1 MTILDSIF
9 WTLASF
15 VIASFGK
22 VLKNINMT
30 KKHIPNILTYSRM
43 AFVPFIIWM
52 IYLDTLQSGIIACA
66 LFILASITDYY
77 DGYFARKWGIVS
89 NMGKFM
95 DPVADKVLVSST
107 LIMLLPTG
115 RLTTVMVILLVAR
128 DSIIDGL
135 RSVAATQN
143 VIISAAK
150 MGKWKTATQMVAIP
164 CILFNYPLFG
174 IPIYQIGYWTLW
186 VSVILSVVSGAH
198 YIRDYL
204 KA

>member
-1 MTILDSIF
+1 MEF
-9 WTLASF
+9 
-15 VIASFGK
+15 
-22 VLKNINMT
+22 
-30 KKHIPNILTYSRM
+30 KKHFPNFLTYSRM
-43 AFVPFIIWM
+43 AIVPVIVWL

-66 LFILASITDYY
+66 LFIIASITDYY
-77 DGYFARKWGIVS
+77 DGYFARKWKIVS

-107 LIMLLPTG
+107 LIMLIPTG
-115 RLTTVMVILLVAR
+115 RLTTVMVIILVAR

-164 CILFNYPLFG
+164 CILLNYPLFG
-174 IPIYQIGYWTLW
+174 IPFYHIGYWTLW
-186 VSVILSVVSGAH
+186 VSVALSVVSG
-198 YIRDYL
+198 YQYVRDYL
-204 KA
+204 KAN

>member
-1 MTILDSIF
+1 M
-9 WTLASF
+9 F
-15 VIASFGK
+15 VIASLVKLLKYIGK
-22 VLKNINMT
+22 TKGTFMIA

-52 IYLDTLQSGIIACA
+52 IYLGTTESGIIACG

-77 DGYFARKWGIVS
+77 DGYFARKWGIIS

-107 LIMLLPTG
+107 LIMLVPTG
-115 RLTTVMVILLVAR
+115 RLTTVMVIILVAR

-164 CILFNYPLFG
+164 CILFYYPLFG

-186 VSVILSVVSGAH
+186 VSVILSVVSGFH
-198 YIRDYL
+198 YVKDYL
-204 KA
+204 EAA

>member
-1 MTILDSIF
+1 MASTNT
-9 WTLASF
+9 TL
-15 VIASFGK
+15 
-22 VLKNINMT
+22 
-30 KKHIPNILTYSRM
+30 KKHLPNILTYSRI
-43 AFVPFIIWM
+43 AFVPFIIWC
-52 IYLDTLQSGIIACA
+52 IYLDTTQSGIIACG

-107 LIMLLPTG
+107 LIMLIPTD
-115 RLTTVMVILLVAR
+115 RLTTVMVIILVAR

-174 IPIYQIGYWTLW
+174 LPIYQIGYWTLW
-186 VSVILSVVSGAH
+186 VSVALSVISGYH
-198 YIRDYL
+198 YVRDYL

>member
-1 MTILDSIF
+1 MQ
-9 WTLASF
+9 W
-15 VIASFGK
+15 
-22 VLKNINMT
+22 
-30 KKHIPNILTYSRM
+30 KKHLPNLLTYSRM
-43 AFVPFIIWM
+43 AFVPFIIWF
-52 IYLDTLQSGIIACA
+52 IYLDTTQSGIIACG

-107 LIMLLPTG
+107 LIMLIPTD
-115 RLTTVMVILLVAR
+115 RLTTIMVIILVAR

-174 IPIYQIGYWTLW
+174 LPIYQIGYWTLW
-186 VSVILSVVSGAH
+186 VSVALSVISGYH
-198 YIRDYL
+198 YIKGYL
-204 KA
+204 KS

>member
-1 MTILDSIF
+1 MFCYCLFQET
-9 WTLASF
+9 
-15 VIASFGK
+15 
-22 VLKNINMT
+22 T
-30 KKHIPNILTYSRM
+30 KKYLYEGGLMDFKKHFPNILTFSRI
-43 AFVPFIIWM
+43 ALVPVIIWL
-52 IYLDTLQSGIIACA
+52 IYLDTIQSGILACI
-66 LFILASITDYY
+66 LFVIASITDYY
-77 DGYFARKWGIVS
+77 DGYFARKWQIVS

-115 RLTTVMVILLVAR
+115 RLTTLMVVILVAR

-135 RSVAATQN
+135 RSVAATHN
-143 VIISAAK
+143 VVISAAK

-174 IPIYQIGYWTLW
+174 IPFYQIGYWTLW
-186 VSVILSVVSGAH
+186 VSVALSVISG
-198 YIRDYL
+198 YQYVKGYL

>member
-1 MTILDSIF
+1 MIL
-9 WTLASF
+9 
-15 VIASFGK
+15 
-22 VLKNINMT
+22 

-52 IYLDTLQSGIIACA
+52 IYLDTLESGIIACG

-115 RLTTVMVILLVAR
+115 RLTTVMVIILVAR

-186 VSVILSVVSGAH
+186 VSVILSVVSGFH
-198 YIRDYL
+198 YIRDYSR
-204 KA
+204 A

>member
-1 MTILDSIF
+1 MIL
-9 WTLASF
+9 
-15 VIASFGK
+15 
-22 VLKNINMT
+22 
-30 KKHIPNILTYSRM
+30 KKHIPNLLTYSRI
-43 AFVPFIIWM
+43 AFVPFIIWF
-52 IYLDTLQSGIIACA
+52 IYLDTTESGIIACA

-107 LIMLLPTG
+107 LIMLIPTD
-115 RLTTVMVILLVAR
+115 RLTTVMVIILVAR

-164 CILFNYPLFG
+164 CILFNYPIFG
-174 IPIYQIGYWTLW
+174 LPIYQIGYWTLW
-186 VSVILSVVSGAH
+186 VSVALSVLSGYH
-198 YIRDYL
+198 YIRGYL
-204 KA
+204 KS

>member
-1 MTILDSIF
+1 MQ
-9 WTLASF
+9 W
-15 VIASFGK
+15 
-22 VLKNINMT
+22 
-30 KKHIPNILTYSRM
+30 KKYLPNLLTYSRM
-43 AFVPFIIWM
+43 AFVPFIIWF
-52 IYLDTLQSGIIACA
+52 IYLDTTQSGIIACG

-107 LIMLLPTG
+107 LIMLIPTD
-115 RLTTVMVILLVAR
+115 RLTTIMVIILVAR

-150 MGKWKTATQMVAIP
+150 MGKWKTATQMVAVP

-174 IPIYQIGYWTLW
+174 LPIYQIGYWTLW
-186 VSVILSVVSGAH
+186 VSVALSVISGYH
-198 YIRDYL
+198 YIKGYL
-204 KA
+204 KS

>member
-1 MTILDSIF
+1 MEL
-9 WTLASF
+9 
-15 VIASFGK
+15 
-22 VLKNINMT
+22 
-30 KKHIPNILTYSRM
+30 KKHLPNILTYSRI
-43 AFVPFIIWM
+43 ALVPFVLWF
-52 IYLDTLQSGIIACA
+52 IYLDTTQSGIIACI
-66 LFILASITDYY
+66 LFVIASITDYY

-107 LIMLLPTG
+107 LIMLIPTD
-115 RLTTVMVILLVAR
+115 RLTTVMVIILVAR

-143 VIISAAK
+143 VVISAAK

-174 IPIYQIGYWTLW
+174 LPIYQIGYWTLW
-186 VSVILSVVSGAH
+186 VSVFLSVLSGYH
-198 YIRDYL
+198 YVRDYL
-204 KA
+204 KS

>member
-1 MTILDSIF
+1 
-9 WTLASF
+9 
-15 VIASFGK
+15 
-22 VLKNINMT
+22 
-30 KKHIPNILTYSRM
+30 
-43 AFVPFIIWM
+43 M
-52 IYLDTLQSGIIACA
+52 IYLDTLESGIIACV
-66 LFILASITDYY
+66 LFVIASITDYY

-115 RLTTVMVILLVAR
+115 RLTTVMVIILVAR

-143 VIISAAK
+143 VVISAAK

-174 IPIYQIGYWTLW
+174 LPIYQIGYWTLW
-186 VSVILSVVSGAH
+186 VSVVLSVLSGYH
-198 YIRDYL
+198 YVRDYI
-204 KA
+204 KAN